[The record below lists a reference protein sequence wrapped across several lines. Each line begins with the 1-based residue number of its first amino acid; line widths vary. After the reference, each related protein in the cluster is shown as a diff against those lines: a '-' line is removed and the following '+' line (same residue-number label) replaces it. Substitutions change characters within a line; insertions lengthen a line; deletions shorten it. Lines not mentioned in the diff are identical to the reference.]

1 MLTVL
6 GKNRD
11 MSIAERRIRQKEETR
26 SRILTTAWQ
35 MVKEDGWQ
43 SVSIRKIADAIEY
56 SVPVIYDHFENKEAI
71 LMEFAKEGF
80 RLLSKKIQSAKEK
93 YNDPAEQLK
102 TVANAYWSFAF
113 RNKEFYQLMY
123 GLGMP
128 GCEIEKCFSE
138 RANFRS
144 LVMEPIITIISKS
157 KNPDVNPCLK
167 YYTFWSILHGLISIK
182 SMRNSNVSDEVN
194 KMVLDDAIE
203 GFIKNLS

>member
-1 MLTVL
+1 MGIT
-6 GKNRD
+6 
-11 MSIAERRIRQKEETR
+11 ERRLRQKEEVR

-35 MVKEDGWQ
+35 MVKEEGWQ
-43 SVSIRKIADAIEY
+43 SLSIRKIADAIEY
-56 SVPVIYDHFENKEAI
+56 SVPVIYDHFENKETI
-71 LMEFAKEGF
+71 LMEFAREGF
-80 RLLSKKIQSAKEK
+80 RALSKKIQLAKEK

-102 TVANAYWSFAF
+102 TVADAYWSFAF
-113 RNKEFYQLMY
+113 KNKEHYQLMY

-138 RANFRS
+138 RANFRN
-144 LVMEPIITIISKS
+144 LVMEPITAIIAKS
-157 KNPDVNPCLK
+157 KNPDANPCLK

-203 GFIKNLS
+203 GFIKNLR